1 MISIQAND
9 YLKIAVVTPELKLAD
24 ITYNKDVI
32 ITNLKALN
40 AQSCHLALFPEL
52 CLTGVTCGDLFF
64 QDAIQQKSLQ
74 ALLEIT
80 EFLKS
85 CEMLVLVGLPLKI
98 GDGLYNCAA
107 LISQDGIQGITA
119 KKVFESTRL
128 RNESRW
134 FMSASSLMHKTV
146 TLNALEIPITE
157 IFDVQ
162 CENRSVLRVAVKI
175 GSLSAHHDQKTFLI
189 LNPTADIA
197 YISSLQ
203 VKPSTLLQ
211 LSAENDCIIASA
223 SSGPNESTTDHVYS
237 GQSLIVANG
246 QLLGE
251 TSCFEFSTQ
260 TVMAEIKLK
269 EITPASSEMAAD
281 PPKRMPVEGVSEL
294 SQVKEF
300 FPFTV
305 TPFVPTEIEQQ
316 DHACQSAFQI
326 QVTGLARRLRATG
339 SQNVVLGLSGGMD
352 SSLAF
357 LICVHAFEKLNLP
370 TSGIHVVFLPGPG
383 TSQLSRNNC
392 QQLASQFEVTFRE
405 IAIHDALYAHLRD
418 IGHPGNVFDLTF
430 ENAQSRERTQILMDL
445 AGLVGGF
452 VVGTGDMSELAL
464 GWCTYNADQM
474 SMYNVNAGIPKTF
487 IQAQLA
493 WYARSYQDK
502 PIASVLQAIIAAPI
516 SPELQPL
523 STDGTSPQQTEQQIG
538 PYLLHDFFLFH
549 TLRDGLAPEE
559 LFDLSSDVFKPLYT
573 PTEIL
578 KWMRVFYRRFITQQY
593 KRSAMPDGPSVFSIG
608 VSPRTALAMPSDASP
623 TFWLEAVDEL
633 EKTIRSSQAGDY
645 L

>member
-1 MISIQAND
+1 MLSINAND

-52 CLTGVTCGDLFF
+52 CLTGATCGDLFF
-64 QDAIQQKSLQ
+64 QEAIQQKSLQ

-98 GDGLYNCAA
+98 GDGLYNCTAR
-107 LISQDGIQGITA
+107 ISQDGIQGITA
-119 KKVFESTRL
+119 KKVFKSAGL
-128 RNESRW
+128 QNESRW

-146 TLNALEIPITE
+146 TLNALEIPIAET
-157 IFDVQ
+157 FDVQ
-162 CENRSVLRVAVKI
+162 CKNNSVLRVAVEI
-175 GSLSAHHDQKTFLI
+175 GSLSAHPDQNISLI
-189 LNPTADIA
+189 LNPTADFA
-197 YISSLQ
+197 YINSLQ
-203 VKPSTLLQ
+203 TKRTNLLH
-211 LSAENDCIIASA
+211 LSARDHYIIASA
-223 SSGPNESTTDHVYS
+223 CSGPNESTTDHVYS
-237 GQSLIVANG
+237 GQSLIIANG

-260 TVMAEIKLK
+260 SVMTEIKLK
-269 EITPASSEMAAD
+269 DVTPACSEVSAD

-294 SQVKEF
+294 SHIKEF
-300 FPFTV
+300 FSLTV
-305 TPFVPTEIEQQ
+305 TPFVPSEIEQQ

-370 TSGIHVVFLPGPG
+370 TNGIYVVFLPGPG

-392 QQLASQFEVTFRE
+392 QQLVSQFEVTFLE
-405 IAIHDALYAHLRD
+405 ISIHDALYAHLRD

-430 ENAQSRERTQILMDL
+430 ENAQARERTQILMDL

-474 SMYNVNAGIPKTF
+474 SMYNVNAGIPKTL
-487 IQAQLA
+487 IQAELA
-493 WYARSYQDK
+493 WYAHAYQNTTIA
-502 PIASVLQAIIAAPI
+502 PILQSITAAPI
-516 SPELQPL
+516 SPELQPIN
-523 STDGTSPQQTEQQIG
+523 SDGASPQQTEQQIG

-559 LFDLSSDVFKPLYT
+559 LFEISSDVFKPLYT

-578 KWMRVFYRRFITQQY
+578 KWLRIFYRRFITQQF
-593 KRSAMPDGPSVFSIG
+593 KRSATPDGPSVFSIG
-608 VSPRTALAMPSDASP
+608 LSPRTALAMPSDASA
-623 TFWLEAVDEL
+623 TLWLEAVDEL
-633 EKTIRSSQAGDY
+633 ETIALSFQGGDC